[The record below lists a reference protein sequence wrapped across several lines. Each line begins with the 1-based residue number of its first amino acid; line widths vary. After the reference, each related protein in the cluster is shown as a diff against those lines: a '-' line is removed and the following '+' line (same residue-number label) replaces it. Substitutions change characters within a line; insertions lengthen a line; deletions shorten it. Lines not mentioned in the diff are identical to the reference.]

1 MLLECAL
8 ATQIPPS
15 RALAICLHA
24 AVRAAP
30 SAPVG
35 YRDAGHLAIRFFS
48 VCVRFGPCQRCPPRF
63 LEKKPPKKKT
73 KQPKKGK
80 GMVVAFLN

>member
-35 YRDAGHLAIRFFS
+35 YRDAGHLAIRFF
-48 VCVRFGPCQRCPPRF
+48 FGLCSIWAVPTPRF
-63 LEKKPPKKKT
+63 LEKKKLKKKT
-73 KQPKKGK
+73 KQPKNGK